1 MLSSFFQKII
11 SPIKEDFEAKKVLFT
26 EDHEFLDFYYLLQT
40 KTKKFSLP
48 IY

>member
-26 EDHEFLDFYYLLQT
+26 EDHGFLL
-40 KTKKFSLP
+40 SLANKNKEIFP
-48 IY
+48 SNILK